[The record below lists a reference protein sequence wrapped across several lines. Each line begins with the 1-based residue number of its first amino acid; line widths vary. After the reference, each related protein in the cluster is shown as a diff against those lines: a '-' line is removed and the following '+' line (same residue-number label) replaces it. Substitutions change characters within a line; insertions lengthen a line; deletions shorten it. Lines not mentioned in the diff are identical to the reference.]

1 LKVSD
6 ATFRFALPH
15 LHVAQAQK
23 ETTYNEALL
32 RIDGLLH
39 CAVQDELQSAPIAT
53 LAESGKMW
61 LIGGLPT
68 GEWQGRAGMIAYW
81 TGTAWRYFVPQPG
94 QEIWHIG
101 LAQVFRFINNDW
113 QSAQSVLP
121 ATGGSV
127 FDIEVRTQLEALIG
141 ELKTIGLL
149 PS

>member
-1 LKVSD
+1 MSD

-39 CAVQDELQSAPIAT
+39 CAVQDELQTAPNAT
-53 LAESGKMW
+53 PAESGKMW

-81 TGTAWRYFVPQPG
+81 TGSAWRYFVPQPG
-94 QEIWHIG
+94 MEIWHIG
-101 LAQVFRFINNDW
+101 AAKALRFINNDW
-113 QSAQSVLP
+113 QSAQPVLP
-121 ATGGSV
+121 AAGGSV
-127 FDIEVRTQLEALIG
+127 VDIEVRSQMEALIG
-141 ELKTIGLL
+141 ELRAIGLL